1 VVAPAASA
9 ATEPPALWPATV
21 AIPGPATAAEPLVQ
35 PAQSPYAAH
44 PWSNQAQPLAER
56 APPQLPL
63 PLPPILLEGDEP
75 SSAAPATG
83 PGGEYVPG
91 PGPPAEPLEP
101 EAAELPEAYGT
112 GTLLLTAREPHWLYA
127 HWDLAREEQR
137 RCNALAADQ
146 HLILRVYEA
155 LPSGPAVP
163 EVHVLP
169 ESQHWFVQVP
179 HADTKYMAELGYYR
193 PGGQW
198 VKISISD
205 VAATPPDSLAQEK
218 TVQLATIEP
227 VRGAPPAAEARTP
240 APGRALAAASGR
252 EGVWE
257 EGASLAELMELR
269 QHQLAREMGS
279 QAAAELGLPFP
290 VGGGPGITSPGG
302 APAQPRRF
310 WFDVNAEL
318 VVYGATEPDAR
329 VTIGGRPIRLR
340 PDGSFS
346 YRFALPDGSYELVVA
361 AASAHHEWRQAGL
374 RFSRRT
380 EYRGEVGDHPLDVSL
395 KPPSAEN
402 VA

>member
-1 VVAPAASA
+1 
-9 ATEPPALWPATV
+9 
-21 AIPGPATAAEPLVQ
+21 
-35 PAQSPYAAH
+35 
-44 PWSNQAQPLAER
+44 LAGR
-56 APPQLPL
+56 APGQLRLAL
-63 PLPPILLEGDEP
+63 PAILLEGDEP

-83 PGGEYVPG
+83 PGEKYVPG
-91 PGPPAEPLEP
+91 PMPPAEHLEA

-127 HWDLAREEQR
+127 HWDLSREEQR

-155 LPSGPAVP
+155 VPSGPAVP
-163 EVHVLP
+163 EVHVYP

-179 HADTKYMAELGYYR
+179 HADTRYLAELGYYR

-205 VAATPPDSLAQEK
+205 VAATPPDTLAEEK
-218 TVQLATIEP
+218 TVQLATIGP
-227 VRGAPPAAEARTP
+227 VTGGPPAPAPRPVEGALRGPPPAAEARTP
-240 APGRALAAASGR
+240 ASAGALGPVIRR
-252 EGVWE
+252 ERVWE
-257 EGASLAELMELR
+257 EGVSLAEIKELV

-302 APAQPRRF
+302 GPAPPRRF

-361 AASAHHEWRQAGL
+361 AASAHHDWRQAGL
-374 RFSRRT
+374 QFSRRT
-380 EYRGEVGDHPLDVSL
+380 EYRGEVGDHPPDVPL
-395 KPPSAEN
+395 KLPSAEN